1 MEIRIHAVIKVLHG
15 AIRISD
21 YSKTWKNEE
30 NQEELLSFTV
40 SKGDITWM
48 SPNWFQTHK
57 LSNE

>member
-21 YSKTWKNEE
+21 YNKTWKNEE

-40 SKGDITWM
+40 SKGDIT
-48 SPNWFQTHK
+48 
-57 LSNE
+57 